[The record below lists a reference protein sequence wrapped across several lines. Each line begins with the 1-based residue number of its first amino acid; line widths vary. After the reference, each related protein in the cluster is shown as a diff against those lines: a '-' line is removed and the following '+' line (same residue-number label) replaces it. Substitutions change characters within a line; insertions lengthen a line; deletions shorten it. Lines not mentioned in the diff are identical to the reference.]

1 MTKDRPGRGLRKE
14 VLSSTFVMSAE
25 SDWIAGK
32 FNISEDYNIE
42 KSIFER
48 MGGSYHKQGDYLL
61 PDLAVPEEDKQP
73 IGIWGQRHLRYIRE
87 HHRNLYVGLQLSGK
101 LSGYLADVDQ
111 QAEDMFF
118 QLVNQMA
125 KQEGVTEKLK
135 ATNQMEWIRQ
145 MNNIQ
150 NRAAEIVNDKL
161 IFA

>member
-1 MTKDRPGRGLRKE
+1 M
-14 VLSSTFVMSAE
+14 
-25 SDWIAGK
+25 
-32 FNISEDYNIE
+32 E

-87 HHRNLYVGLQLSGK
+87 YRRGLYIGLQLSDK
-101 LSGYLADVDQ
+101 LNDYLADIDQ

-125 KQEGVTEKLK
+125 KQDGVTEKLK
-135 ATNQMEWIRQ
+135 ATNQMEWIRR

-150 NRAAEIVNDKL
+150 NRAIETINSKL
-161 IFA
+161 IYR